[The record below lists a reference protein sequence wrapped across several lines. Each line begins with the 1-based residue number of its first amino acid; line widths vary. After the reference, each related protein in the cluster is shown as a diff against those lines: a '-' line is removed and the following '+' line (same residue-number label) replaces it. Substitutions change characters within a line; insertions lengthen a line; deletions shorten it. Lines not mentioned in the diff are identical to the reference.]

1 MVIAKVLYWLCG
13 VLVMALFVCVNY
25 AKRQKANAKRY
36 KVQLDENN
44 RMIAG
49 LTRTINELRK
59 EEYIKCENKKE
70 ADEKIAEIKGDDALN
85 GLCEHG

>member
-36 KVQLDENN
+36 KVKLDENN

-49 LTRTINELRK
+49 LIANKLMAKYQRPVCVLTKVIN
-59 EEYIKCENKKE
+59 
-70 ADEKIAEIKGDDALN
+70 D
-85 GLCEHG
+85 